1 MIRVICNQKDQQP
14 ASSAARL
21 MLNPVI
27 YSGRQLVTN
36 IDIIETANI
45 NAINAWVALA
55 IVMRVNPAC
64 LAEIMFL

>member
-1 MIRVICNQKDQQP
+1 MIGGTAHAD
-14 ASSAARL
+14 
-21 MLNPVI
+21 PVI
-27 YSGRQLVTN
+27 DINRQIVTN